1 MGLGMEMISR
11 LEQREEGL
19 QWTNFADPLS
29 VDDHFNV
36 SWVMVMLLVDSVVYM
51 LIAW

>member
-1 MGLGMEMISR
+1 MGLGMEVISR

-19 QWTNFADPLS
+19 QWTNVGGPLS

-36 SWVMVMLLVDSVVYM
+36 GLVMVMLLVDSVVYM

>member
-1 MGLGMEMISR
+1 MGLAMEVISR

-19 QWTNFADPLS
+19 QWTNVGVPLS

-36 SWVMVMLLVDSVVYM
+36 SLVMVMLLVDSVVYM